1 MYAIFEDG
9 GRQYRVQEG
18 DTLRVDLRDLDE
30 GQNRVE
36 FTQVLMLGQGADA
49 RIGQPFVEGAK
60 VIARVNG
67 EIKGEKVVG
76 VVFRRRKNVNRKR
89 GHRQRHLDVTVE
101 QIVG

>member
-18 DTLRVDLRDLDE
+18 DTIRVDLKDLAE
-30 GQNRVE
+30 GQQQVE

-49 RIGQPFVEGAK
+49 RVGQPYIEGAK
-60 VIARVNG
+60 VVARVNG
-67 EIKGEKVVG
+67 EVKDKKVVG
-76 VVFRRRKNVNRKR
+76 VVFRRRKRVNVKR

-101 QIVG
+101 QIIG

>member
-18 DTLRVDLRDLDE
+18 DTIRVDLRDLAE
-30 GQNRVE
+30 GQQQIE
-36 FTQVLMLGQGADA
+36 FGQVLMVGEGASA
-49 RIGQPFVEGAK
+49 RIGQPYVEGAK
-60 VIARVNG
+60 VIARIEG
-67 EIKGEKVVG
+67 EVKGEKVVG

-101 QIVG
+101 QIAG

>member
-18 DTLRVDLRDLDE
+18 DTIRVDLRNLAD
-30 GQNRVE
+30 GQERVE
-36 FTQVLMLGQGADA
+36 FEQVLLVGEGAGVKVGQPYVSGAKIVA
-49 RIGQPFVEGAK
+49 RIK
-60 VIARVNG
+60 G
-67 EIKGEKVVG
+67 EVKGEKVVG
-76 VVFRRRKNVNRKR
+76 VVFRRRKRVNVKR